1 MKLLLYSVIGIVF
14 IIALMLIGLSIAS
27 RKVPELGLVN
37 GQLRPCPATPNCVC
51 SEWKV
56 EGAYVEPL
64 RYSTSAKHAWDMI
77 KQTIDKTGGII
88 VSEQNMYLHAT
99 YQTPLLRFIDDV
111 EIRLDDEHKLIHI
124 RSASR
129 VGRSDMG
136 TNRKR
141 VAHIRTIFERQF
153 KSSKTVH

>member
-1 MKLLLYSVIGIVF
+1 MIGIVF
-14 IIALMLIGLSIAS
+14 IIGLMLIGLSIAS
-27 RKVPELGLVN
+27 RKVPELGLIN
-37 GQLRPCPATPNCVC
+37 GQLRHCAATPNCVC

-64 RYSTSAKHAWDMI
+64 RYSTSAEDAWDTI

-111 EIRLDDEHKLIHI
+111 EIRLDDELKLIHI

-136 TNRKR
+136 TNLER
-141 VAHIRTIFERQF
+141 VAHIRSIFERQF
-153 KSSKTVH
+153 KSSNTIH

>member
-1 MKLLLYSVIGIVF
+1 
-14 IIALMLIGLSIAS
+14 MLIGLSIAS
-27 RKVPELGLVN
+27 RKVPELGLIN
-37 GQLRPCPATPNCVC
+37 GQLRPCPPTPNCVC

-56 EGAYVEPL
+56 EGAFVEPL
-64 RYSTSAKHAWDMI
+64 GYSTSANNAWDTI
-77 KQTIDKTGGII
+77 KKTINKTGGNI
-88 VSEQNMYLHAT
+88 VSEQNTYLHAT

-111 EIRLDDEHKLIHI
+111 EIRLDERQKLIHI

-141 VAHIRTIFERQF
+141 VAGIRMIFE
-153 KSSKTVH
+153 KNIKPENVKH